1 MKGINLTGPLPDKVL
16 RLIDP
21 AVRATLGRH
30 YRTMDEIN
38 THNEHRNER
47 ALHNQVENLL
57 RLKGIAYLHQ
67 RMDRKSRGIKGWPDY
82 VFAVL
87 LLPTASKTDP
97 TGNVRTPV
105 PCAWELKLPGKKLSP
120 EQEELMRRMT
130 SGVNAWHYR
139 IIHTLQEAADDLRS
153 LGV

>member
-1 MKGINLTGPLPDKVL
+1 MLDHAERK
-16 RLIDP
+16 RLGKDF
-21 AVRATLGRH
+21 RL
-30 YRTMDEIN
+30 MSEIN
-38 THNEHRNER
+38 QDNEHRSER
-47 ALHNQVENLL
+47 DLHAQVENLL
-57 RLKGIAYLHQ
+57 RLKGIVWFSQ

-82 VFAVL
+82 VFAVF

-97 TGNVRTPV
+97 VGNVRTPV
-105 PCAWELKLPGKKLSP
+105 PVAWELKLPGKKLSP

-139 IIHTLQEAADDLRS
+139 VIHTLQEAADDLRS